1 MELTQKADDKSQLE
15 MSKMRKQMTEQG
27 QQVKLFEQLKE
38 FFDQTK
44 ENLQIIADPEEEQD
58 FKDIAKEELQKVKEQ
73 IDELSEEIVEIIL
86 PKSDADQRN
95 CTIEILQAAGGSES
109 SLFAEDLFKMYQGYC
124 RIMGFRA
131 TEIEF

>member
-58 FKDIAKEELQKVKEQ
+58 FKDIAKEELQKVKE
-73 IDELSEEIVEIIL
+73 
-86 PKSDADQRN
+86 
-95 CTIEILQAAGGSES
+95 
-109 SLFAEDLFKMYQGYC
+109 
-124 RIMGFRA
+124 
-131 TEIEF
+131 

>member
-124 RIMGFRA
+124 RIMSFRA